1 VSAPAPAAKAAV
13 VKPIAAARAP
23 VKKLATKPAPAPAAK
38 PKKVAAAAS
47 TAGSDEWEEF

>member
-1 VSAPAPAAKAAV
+1 
-13 VKPIAAARAP
+13 